1 MNQSTT
7 IGALAASL
15 AKAQKSFK
23 PAIKDANNPFF
34 KSKYVDLAGAIDAVR
49 DALADNGLAL
59 VQSTDAGDKMVLHT
73 TLLHSSGEWIS
84 GTYPI
89 TAVKTDPQ
97 GIGSAVTYARR
108 YSLMALLGIA
118 AEDDDGEA
126 AHGRAAK
133 VDTRTGE
140 VKGKKTVL
148 DDEQS
153 ARLARLNKGIL
164 DYGGDAALKKS
175 KEIQDS
181 LAYNSGEDIV
191 DAVEEYYEKWKAW
204 AEKSADK
211 K

>member
-1 MNQSTT
+1 VNQSPT
-7 IGALAASL
+7 IGAIAAAL
-15 AKAQKSFK
+15 AKAQASFK
-23 PAIKDANNPFF
+23 PAIKDASNPFF
-34 KSKYVDLAGAIDAVR
+34 KSKYCDLAGALDAVR
-49 DALADNGLAL
+49 DALSVNGLAL

-126 AHGRAAK
+126 AHGRTAK
-133 VDTRTGE
+133 VDTSTGA
-140 VKGKKTVL
+140 VKTKKTAL

-153 ARLARLNKGIL
+153 AIIARLNKEIL
-164 DYGGDAALKKS
+164 DYGGDEALKKS
-175 KEIQDS
+175 KTVQDGV
-181 LAYNSGEDIV
+181 AYNSGDDIV
-191 DAVEEYYEKWKAW
+191 AAVEAYHGKVMAW
-204 AEKSADK
+204 AEKQAEK

>member
-126 AHGRAAK
+126 AHGRTAK